1 MSQESEVGI
10 ASEGDIWEWSGLVRR
25 WEFHDWLWREG
36 VIEEEEEERKCR
48 SGLVV

>member
-10 ASEGDIWEWSGLVRR
+10 ASEGDIWEWRGLVQR

-36 VIEEEEEERKCR
+36 VKEEELQ
-48 SGLVV
+48 SGLVVCFA